1 MMLLPASIM
10 AQSSMTDDQVF
21 KYVIKEHQNGTSQS
35 QIVTQLMQRGV
46 DITQIRRVRKK
57 FERMSKDQ
65 ALGVLS
71 NDTQRDQTD
80 SRQRTNNGE
89 ARIGDQRYDN
99 FRDDTRR
106 GDDRSTYRVREGV
119 PSTRTYDEE
128 DDEWMEF
135 RDELDEFLPADTA
148 TMYLN
153 LLAKMEKDKKKVFGR
168 DIFNKRNL
176 SFEPSMSIATP
187 ANYRLGPGDAVFI
200 DIYGASQKT
209 IEGTVSPDGT
219 VTIEGFGPVHV
230 SGLTV
235 EQIESIETDQN
246 LPSLGPLIKIA
257 RALGVR
263 LGTFMDD
270 NDDLGPIVTR
280 AADREKDSSISFSND
295 ATDARKH
302 MEYHPLAQQKA
313 GRHMEPFVIDINPED
328 SPEFQL
334 SAHEGEEFIYVMQG
348 EVEIVYG
355 KETYK
360 LGEGD
365 SIFYDSIVKHHV
377 HGAPG
382 KSAKILAVVY
392 IPF

>member
-1 MMLLPASIM
+1 MSNSNSFVGA
-10 AQSSMTDDQVF
+10 
-21 KYVIKEHQNGTSQS
+21 KIKG
-35 QIVTQLMQRGV
+35 
-46 DITQIRRVRKK
+46 IR
-57 FERMSKDQ
+57 ESK
-65 ALGVLS
+65 
-71 NDTQRDQTD
+71 
-80 SRQRTNNGE
+80 
-89 ARIGDQRYDN
+89 
-99 FRDDTRR
+99 
-106 GDDRSTYRVREGV
+106 
-119 PSTRTYDEE
+119 
-128 DDEWMEF
+128 
-135 RDELDEFLPADTA
+135 
-148 TMYLN
+148 N
-153 LLAKMEKDKKKVFGR
+153 L
-168 DIFNKRNL
+168 
-176 SFEPSMSIATP
+176 
-187 ANYRLGPGDAVFI
+187 
-200 DIYGASQKT
+200 T
-209 IEGTVSPDGT
+209 IEE
-219 VTIEGFGPVHV
+219 IAER
-230 SGLTV
+230 SGLSTD
-235 EQIESIETDQN
+235 QIISIETNQN

-270 NDDLGPIVTR
+270 NDALGPIVCR

-328 SPEFQL
+328 NPNFQL

-355 KETYK
+355 KETYNLK
-360 LGEGD
+360 EGD